1 MGTEY
6 WVEAPLSQLLESL
19 ESGSRPKGGVKGIA
33 KGIPSIGAEHLASDG
48 GFNFEN
54 IRYIPEDFANSMNR
68 GQIRHFDILVVKD
81 GATTGKTS
89 FVQETFPFPKACV
102 NEHVFICRGIKVTS
116 KEFLFHYLKS
126 HEGQEQIMSTFHG
139 AAQGG
144 ISSGFADVV
153 IVPLPPLPEQKRIVK
168 KLDTILPKVK
178 NAKSR
183 LEKIPRILKRFRQ
196 SVLAAACSGKL
207 TENWR
212 EENDVVETAED
223 QLRKIL
229 DLRILDKR
237 YKAYLA
243 KINDLEAPIEWA
255 EEDDIPSSWV
265 KSKLGVVCPKITD
278 GTHDT
283 PKRLKEGVPYITGK
297 HIRERVIDFEH
308 CDYVSSDDHKV
319 IYARCN
325 PNKNDV
331 LMVNIGAGTATPSLV
346 KVDYE
351 FSMKNVA
358 LLKADPSIISGSY
371 LEYYQL
377 RYKDYIFNQVTK
389 GGAQP
394 FLSLDAIKALPIHLP
409 PPEEQQEIVR
419 RVEKLFKLADSIEA
433 KYNKAIERV
442 EKIEQS
448 VLAKAFRGELT
459 PQDPNDEPAEEL
471 LKRILVE
478 KAKLEAVKKKS
489 KRFSPQRNRH
499 C

>member
-1 MGTEY
+1 MGNKH
-6 WVEAPLSQLLESL
+6 WVEALISDTCLSIKD
-19 ESGSRPKGGVKGIA
+19 KGTENSSPYIEIGDIDTYSKTYAYKDKLSVKGCKLAKKDDIIVSRVRPTRGAISIIKENQIA
-33 KGIPSIGAEHLASDG
+33 VSSAFSIIRCISGIDKKFLWYFLCSNNNYLSYLGENCTGTLYPTTSD
-48 GFNFEN
+48 
-54 IRYIPEDFANSMNR
+54 A
-68 GQIRHFDILVVKD
+68 
-81 GATTGKTS
+81 
-89 FVQETFPFPKACV
+89 
-102 NEHVFICRGIKVTS
+102 
-116 KEFLFHYLKS
+116 
-126 HEGQEQIMSTFHG
+126 
-139 AAQGG
+139 
-144 ISSGFADVV
+144 VV
-153 IVPLPPLPEQKRIVK
+153 INYNFPLPPFGEQKRIVE

-183 LEKIPRILKRFRQ
+183 LDKTPRILKRFRQ
-196 SVLAAACSGKL
+196 SVLSAACSGKL
-207 TENWR
+207 TEDWR
-212 EENDVVETAED
+212 EENHVVETAED

-243 KINDLEAPIEWA
+243 KINDLESPIEWA

-319 IYARCN
+319 IYVRCN

-331 LMVNIGAGTATPSLV
+331 LMVNIGAGTATPALV

-358 LLKADPSIISGSY
+358 LLKTDPSIISGSY

-409 PPEEQQEIVR
+409 PLEEQHEIIR
-419 RVEKLFKLADSIEA
+419 RVEKLFKLADSLEA
-433 KYNKAIERV
+433 KYAKAMERV
-442 EKIEQS
+442 VKIEQS
-448 VLAKAFRGELT
+448 VLAKAFRGELA
-459 PQDPNDEPAEEL
+459 PQDLNDEPAEEL
-471 LKRILVE
+471 LKRILAE
-478 KAKLEAVKKKS
+478 KAKLEGVKKKS
-489 KRFSPQRNRH
+489 KRFSAR
-499 C
+499 

>member
-1 MGTEY
+1 MGNQH
-6 WVEAPLSQLLESL
+6 WVECRFGDVINIRNGYAFKSKDFKKKGDVPIIKQTQLDGEKVNLDNCVFVDKRFLKEKSDFL
-19 ESGSRPKGGVKGIA
+19 LKKGDVLLGMSGSLGKFCVYDLDEPALQNQR
-33 KGIPSIGAEHLASDG
+33 
-48 GFNFEN
+48 
-54 IRYIPEDFANSMNR
+54 
-68 GQIRHFDILVVKD
+68 
-81 GATTGKTS
+81 TGKIEPIS
-89 FVQETFPFPKACV
+89 VGHLENRFYW
-102 NEHVFICRGIKVTS
+102 
-116 KEFLFHYLKS
+116 HYLQTIEVQLKEKGKGLGVS
-126 HEGQEQIMSTFHG
+126 NVS
-139 AAQGG
+139 
-144 ISSGFADVV
+144 ADD
-153 IVPLPPLPEQKRIVK
+153 IEDLPFPLPPLPEQKRIVE

-178 NAKSR
+178 NAISR
-183 LEKIPRILKRFRQ
+183 LDNVPRILKRFRQ

-207 TENWR
+207 TEDWR
-212 EENDVVETAED
+212 GENPAVETAED

-243 KINDLEAPIEWA
+243 KINDLESPIEWA
-255 EEDDIPSSWV
+255 EEDDMPSSWF

-308 CDYVSSDDHKV
+308 CDYVSPDDHKV

-331 LMVNIGAGTATPSLV
+331 LMVNIGAGTATPALV

-358 LLKADPSIISGSY
+358 LLKTDSSIISGSY

-377 RYKDYIFNQVTK
+377 RCKDYIFNQVTK

-409 PPEEQQEIVR
+409 PREEQVEIVR
-419 RVEKLFKLADSIEA
+419 RVEKLFKLADSLEA
-433 KYNKAIERV
+433 KYAKAMERV
-442 EKIEQS
+442 QKIEQS
-448 VLAKAFRGELT
+448 VLAKAFRGELA
-459 PQDPNDEPAEEL
+459 PQGPNDEPAEEL
-471 LKRILVE
+471 LKRILAE

-489 KRFSPQRNRH
+489 KRFSPQRDRH
-499 C
+499 S